1 MEYAIF
7 LGCTIPTRA
16 INYDVATRSV
26 AKAFDIEFWDSTDFA
41 CCGYPLHAVDHNTYL
56 SLGARNI
63 CIAEEADLDMVTVCN
78 ACTAALT
85 KINKTLKEN
94 ESERKEINKI
104 LELTGHEF
112 KGTINIKHF
121 SRMLY
126 EDVGIE
132 KIKEKINTPLEKLK
146 IAPHNGCHYLKPS
159 EIYDGFDNPIRAFTL
174 KKLIKATSANV
185 IHYQNEDQC
194 CGGGILAVE
203 ESTSM
208 KMAGKKLE
216 HIRQAGADAMVLQC
230 PFCSIMYDEYQ
241 ATILDS
247 MKTDD
252 GVGGEG
258 ENENEGTPK
267 IPILYYP
274 QLLGLA
280 LGLDPKTELGLKKN
294 TVKTKNLIQ
303 KINVSEN
310 GTGAEDNE

>member
-1 MEYAIF
+1 MKYAIF
-7 LGCTIPTRA
+7 LGCTVPTRG
-16 INYDVATRSV
+16 INYDVATRNV
-26 AKAFDIEFWDSTDFA
+26 AKEFGIEFWDSTDFV

-63 CIAEEADLDMVTVCN
+63 CVAEEAGLDLVTVCN

-104 LELTGHEF
+104 LESTGHEF
-112 KGTINIKHF
+112 KGTANIKHF
-121 SRMLY
+121 SRVLY
-126 EDVGIE
+126 EDVGID
-132 KIKEKINTPLEKLK
+132 KIKEKINKPLEKLR

-159 EIYDGFDNPIRAFTL
+159 EIYDGFDNPIRPVTL
-174 KKLIKATSANV
+174 KKLIKATEANV
-185 IHYQNEDQC
+185 VHYENEKQC

-216 HIRQAGADAMVLQC
+216 HIRNAGADAMVLQC

-241 ATILDS
+241 ATILDT
-247 MKTDD
+247 MQKDN
-252 GVGGEG
+252 GE
-258 ENENEGTPK
+258 EEKEETLK
-267 IPILYYP
+267 IPVLYYP

-294 TVKTKNLIQ
+294 TVKTKNLI
-303 KINVSEN
+303 NMLNDGEN
-310 GTGAEDNE
+310 GVAEHE